1 MNVEDL
7 RKVFKSK
14 ILEKNEVLFKE
25 GDIDG
30 QGYIIESG
38 KISLIKKNIRVEIL
52 GPGEVLGVW
61 KVLFENEER
70 FFTASAEE
78 KTSVIDFGR
87 SVPRPFINRSHL
99 TLGNTSSGMFS
110 CPRNQWV
117 LSGKAQSVGS
127 CVLATGSVVNIISK
141 VANNSLRGLLLP
153 SGAKKKFLLSASLIQ
168 SLFWGSKCSNSCQ

>member
-14 ILEKNEVLFKE
+14 ILEKNEILFKE
-25 GDIDG
+25 GDVDG
-30 QGYIIESG
+30 QGYIIESS

-78 KTSVIDFGR
+78 KTSVIILPEEYLEEKISKAD
-87 SVPRPFINRSHL
+87 PFIKHCFRSWLHL
-99 TLGNTSSGMFS
+99 TRKFMMD
-110 CPRNQWV
+110 
-117 LSGKAQSVGS
+117 
-127 CVLATGSVVNIISK
+127 SK
-141 VANNSLRGLLLP
+141 
-153 SGAKKKFLLSASLIQ
+153 
-168 SLFWGSKCSNSCQ
+168 